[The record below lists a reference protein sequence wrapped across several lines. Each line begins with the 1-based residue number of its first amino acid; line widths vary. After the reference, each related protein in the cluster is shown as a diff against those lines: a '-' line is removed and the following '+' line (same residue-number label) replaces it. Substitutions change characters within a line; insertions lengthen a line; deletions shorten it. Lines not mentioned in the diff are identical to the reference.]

1 MAQTITVTSLQSLYA
16 ALANAKGGET
26 IALAAGNYGDMSLG
40 TKSGFDIT
48 FPSNVTITSAD
59 PLHPA
64 VFTGLA
70 MRDVENLTFDSVVFD
85 YTFATGDKVYERPF
99 NITGGANLTIRNSTF
114 DGDVASGV
122 SEAADGYGYAFGL
135 SVRGASNV
143 QIDGNE
149 FYNFH
154 RGMIVSESK
163 DISVTNNDLHSMR
176 SDGMDFTQ
184 VQGVLIEGNQIHDF
198 KASPASSDHCDMI
211 QFWTAGT
218 TAASTDIVIRNNVL
232 DVGQGTATQSI
243 LMRNEV
249 VDRGL
254 AGSEM
259 FYQNVT
265 IENNVIT
272 NGHLHGITVGQ
283 TNGLIVRQ
291 NSVLHTDGGA
301 ADGADST
308 VEIPQI
314 NIAANSTGVA
324 IIGNA
329 TAAIN
334 GWSGQPGWS
343 VAQNAFVQDQR
354 PGTPGYYGDVFISS
368 TWQNDHGMHHFT
380 ARSGGMI
387 DLLKAGAEATRNGF
401 GDVGAVLAA
410 FQTAEDKGGAIQT
423 RIFDATLSHT
433 DLGTLPTG
441 TVFEWDFGDGIKA
454 QGARVV
460 HDFAEPGHYNVSLTV
475 RLPDGHTDTVQ
486 STVGIQDPHLLS
498 LGANGV
504 FHATEY
510 DTDITLASGT
520 SVSADGIQLN
530 STGVATS
537 VSRAHVAELLIAQDF
552 DISLRL
558 DADVKGTTGE
568 VFRLHGSM
576 IGAVN
581 TNGEFIVRAFPTIG
595 NEIKL
600 TAVGIKVND
609 LKAHDIDIKLDDG
622 MLQLWVDG
630 KMSSEAAFA
639 GTLKSEGRLDLS
651 FGNQWGQ
658 KNFVGDISAFDI
670 TVGDHTPTASTALLN
685 GQHMLVWDLA

>member
-1 MAQTITVTSLQSLYA
+1 MAQTITVTSLQALYA

-40 TKSGFDIT
+40 VKSGFDIT

-64 VFTGLA
+64 VFSGLA

-85 YTFATGDKVYERPF
+85 YSFVAGDKVYERPF

-114 DGDVASGV
+114 DGDVANGV
-122 SEAADGYGYAFGL
+122 SEAADGYGYAIGL

-143 QIDGNE
+143 QIEGNE

-154 RGMIVSESK
+154 RGMIVSDSK

-176 SDGMDFTQ
+176 SDGMDFSQ

-243 LMRNEV
+243 LMRNEL

-254 AGSEM
+254 AGTEM

-272 NGHLHGITVGQ
+272 NAHLHGITVGE
-283 TNGLIVRQ
+283 TKGLIVRQ

-301 ADGADST
+301 ADGADAT

-314 NIAANSTGVA
+314 NIAANSTGVT
-324 IIGNA
+324 ITGNA
-329 TAAIN
+329 TAGIN
-334 GWSGQPGWS
+334 GWSGQAGWS

-380 ARSGGMI
+380 AISGGMI

-423 RIFDATLSHT
+423 RVFDATLSHT
-433 DLGTLPTG
+433 DLGTLPAG

-460 HDFAEPGHYNVSLTV
+460 HDFAQPGHYNVSLTV

-486 STVGIQDPHLLS
+486 STVGIQDAHLLS

-510 DTDITLASGT
+510 DTDITLAPGT

-537 VSRAHVAELLIAQDF
+537 VSRAHVAELLIAEDF

-581 TNGEFIVRAFPTIG
+581 TNGEFTLRAFPTIG

-600 TAVGIKVND
+600 TASGIMVND
-609 LKAHDIDIKLDDG
+609 LKAHDIDIRLDDG

-670 TVGDHTPTASTALLN
+670 TVGDHTPTPSDALLS
-685 GQHMLVWDLA
+685 GQHMQAWDIA

>member
-1 MAQTITVTSLQSLYA
+1 MAQTITVTSLQALYA

-40 TKSGFDIT
+40 VKSGFDIT

-64 VFTGLA
+64 VFSGLA

-85 YTFATGDKVYERPF
+85 YSFVAGDKVYERPF

-114 DGDVASGV
+114 DGDVANGV
-122 SEAADGYGYAFGL
+122 SEAADGYGYAIGL

-143 QIDGNE
+143 QIEGNE

-154 RGMIVSESK
+154 RGMIVSDSK

-176 SDGMDFTQ
+176 SDGMDFSQ

-243 LMRNEV
+243 LMRNEL

-254 AGSEM
+254 AGTEM

-272 NGHLHGITVGQ
+272 NAHLHGITVGQ

-301 ADGADST
+301 ADGADAT

-314 NIAANSTGVA
+314 NIAANSTGVT
-324 IIGNA
+324 ITGNA
-329 TAAIN
+329 TAGIN
-334 GWSGQPGWS
+334 GWSGQAGWS

-380 ARSGGMI
+380 AISGGMI

-423 RIFDATLSHT
+423 RVFDATLSHT
-433 DLGTLPTG
+433 DLGTLPAG

-460 HDFAEPGHYNVSLTV
+460 HDFAQPGHYNVSLTV

-486 STVGIQDPHLLS
+486 STVGIQDAHLLS

-510 DTDITLASGT
+510 DTDITLAPGT

-537 VSRAHVAELLIAQDF
+537 VSRAHVAELLIAEDF

-581 TNGEFIVRAFPTIG
+581 TNGEFTLRAFPTIG

-600 TAVGIKVND
+600 TASGIMVND
-609 LKAHDIDIKLDDG
+609 LKAHDIDIRLDDG

-670 TVGDHTPTASTALLN
+670 TVGDHTPTPSDALLS
-685 GQHMLVWDLA
+685 GQHMQAWDIA